1 MQHDTADNAVRLM
14 RVDFEITVPAIDDL
28 LAVLQ
33 NTIGK
38 QGWARMTGEVFGDA
52 TMAVMLERPGPGVSI
67 L

>member
-28 LAVLQ
+28 VAVLQ
-33 NTIGK
+33 NTTGNL
-38 QGWARMTGEVFGDA
+38 GGARMTGEVFGDA
-52 TMAVMLERPGPGVSI
+52 TMAVMVERPSPGVSI